1 MNKSDKYTIS
11 EHKEKLKFRI
21 LRSAMPMFKQK
32 GIKAVRMDDIASH
45 LSISKRTLY
54 EIYANKEILLLEC
67 IKLDCDDFTKRLQ
80 DYTMI
85 AENEL
90 DIVITF
96 FRMKFAEL
104 DSLSPL
110 FIEELKKYEEVR
122 AFFRKRHDEQRKSS
136 DDFIK
141 KCIEKGFFAPNIN
154 YSTVQ
159 DICDEIMSFGIFG
172 HLLDK
177 YTLREIFYNFIIAI
191 LRGLCT
197 EKGIVMLDLNLKKSP
212 I

>member
-11 EHKEKLKFRI
+11 EHKEKLKFKI

-96 FRMKFAEL
+96 LE
-104 DSLSPL
+104 
-110 FIEELKKYEEVR
+110 
-122 AFFRKRHDEQRKSS
+122 
-136 DDFIK
+136 
-141 KCIEKGFFAPNIN
+141 
-154 YSTVQ
+154 
-159 DICDEIMSFGIFG
+159 
-172 HLLDK
+172 
-177 YTLREIFYNFIIAI
+177 
-191 LRGLCT
+191 
-197 EKGIVMLDLNLKKSP
+197 
-212 I
+212 